1 MRVRTIPWVILRTQ
15 YRLGRVPIRILEQ
28 QLVAR
33 MGPEAP
39 VLLLF
44 ERAIGALDAA
54 VGIVLADGALEG
66 EGVAR
71 IERAAEL
78 EEAAHLDEIAAR
90 RLRQADAEL
99 RRRGDAPRDAAKNE
113 IDGARREARAHA
125 DRLEES
131 AEHEQVTR
139 QATQTGRS

>member
-54 VGIVLADGALEG
+54 VGVVLADGALEG

-99 RRRGDAPRDAAKNE
+99 RRRRDEALNAPRQAA
-113 IDGARREARAHA
+113 
-125 DRLEES
+125 
-131 AEHEQVTR
+131 
-139 QATQTGRS
+139 QTGRS

>member
-1 MRVRTIPWVILRTQ
+1 
-15 YRLGRVPIRILEQ
+15 
-28 QLVAR
+28 

-54 VGIVLADGALEG
+54 VGVVLADGALED

-78 EEAAHLDEIAAR
+78 EEAAHVDEIAAR
-90 RLRQADAEL
+90 RLRHVDAEL
-99 RRRGDAPRDAAKNE
+99 RRRRDAPRDAAKNE
-113 IDGARREARAHA
+113 IDGARREVRAHA
-125 DRLEES
+125 DRLEELG
-131 AEHEQVTR
+131 EDEKVTR
-139 QATQTGRS
+139 RAARTGQS

>member
-54 VGIVLADGALEG
+54 VGDGALED

-90 RLRQADAEL
+90 RLRHVDAEL

-125 DRLEES
+125 DRLEELG
-131 AEHEQVTR
+131 EDEMVTR
-139 QATQTGRS
+139 RATRTGQS

>member
-1 MRVRTIPWVILRTQ
+1 MRIRTIPWVILRTQ
-15 YRLGRVPIRILEQ
+15 YRLGRVPIRMLEE

-33 MGPEAP
+33 MGPEEP
-39 VLLLF
+39 VRLLF

-54 VGIVLADGALEG
+54 VGIALADGALED

-99 RRRGDAPRDAAKNE
+99 RRRRDEALNAPRQAA
-113 IDGARREARAHA
+113 
-125 DRLEES
+125 
-131 AEHEQVTR
+131 
-139 QATQTGRS
+139 QTGRS

>member
-1 MRVRTIPWVILRTQ
+1 MRIRTIPWAILRTQ
-15 YRLGRVPIRILEQ
+15 YRLGRVPIRMLEE

-33 MGPEAP
+33 MGPEEP
-39 VLLLF
+39 VRLLF

-54 VGIVLADGALEG
+54 VGIALADGALED

-90 RLRQADAEL
+90 RLRHVDAEL
-99 RRRGDAPRDAAKNE
+99 RRRRDAPRDAAKNE

-139 QATQTGRS
+139 QATQTGQS

>member
-1 MRVRTIPWVILRTQ
+1 MRARTIPWAILRTQ
-15 YRLGRVPIRILEQ
+15 YRLGRVPIRLLEE

-39 VLLLF
+39 VRLLF

-54 VGIVLADGALEG
+54 VGMVLGDGALED

-78 EEAAHLDEIAAR
+78 EEAAHIDEIAAR

-99 RRRGDAPRDAAKNE
+99 RRRRDEAPNAPGGAA
-113 IDGARREARAHA
+113 R
-125 DRLEES
+125 
-131 AEHEQVTR
+131 
-139 QATQTGRS
+139 TGRS